1 MSSTFSARIL
11 FVCTTAKFLGLRLD
25 IIRAEY
31 YVFSRRTNSNY
42 ERRVEEIRTLWLKG
56 EISDYEYERAVSIIE
71 ERIDNLRKE
80 SIQPAGKISPLP
92 TYEKK
97 PTSIE
102 TKVLTKEPKATMG
115 IGVALLIIGFILL
128 LYEFYMYSQF
138 QTSLETSTRQV
149 SLLFGGILA
158 IVGFVIAIYGATSRG
173 EAKSRMVR

>member
-1 MSSTFSARIL
+1 MFSVEEQI
-11 FVCTTAKFLGLRLD
+11 
-25 IIRAEY
+25 
-31 YVFSRRTNSNY
+31 SNY

-102 TKVLTKEPKATMG
+102 TRVLTKEPKATMG
-115 IGVALLIIGFILL
+115 IGVGTADHRI
-128 LYEFYMYSQF
+128 Y
-138 QTSLETSTRQV
+138 TST
-149 SLLFGGILA
+149 L
-158 IVGFVIAIYGATSRG
+158 
-173 EAKSRMVR
+173 